1 MLLTKSTIARDAV
14 VHSSRRRTLTAYLK
28 PTSSSRETRAEK
40 VDRTFYSEQILSCS
54 LEGVVMV
61 AANRIRCTVV
71 AVEVSPDRFTSRG
84 VVKDLVPWADPYV
97 AQLIRNLQDEVRA
110 ERKMQAAIRHYRPTG
125 VARLTTSG
133 RISAAK

>member
-1 MLLTKSTIARDAV
+1 M

-28 PTSSSRETRAEK
+28 PTSSSRETRAET
-40 VDRTFYSEQILSCS
+40 VDRTSYSEQILSCS

-71 AVEVSPDRFTSRG
+71 AVEVSSDRFASRG
-84 VVKDLVPWADPYV
+84 GVKELLPWADPYV

-110 ERKMQAAIRHYRPTG
+110 ERRMQAMVRHYRPTG
-125 VARLTTSG
+125 VAGLSTSG